1 MADQLTVFVVDD
13 DPDVRQFLER
23 LVATRGWKCVS
34 HETAQSFLDNHD
46 PKTPGCLILD
56 IGLPGMSGLEL
67 QRELADRR
75 IQIPI
80 IMLTGT
86 GDIASARE
94 AFRNGVVDFVQKP
107 FRNNEL
113 LDCIDR
119 ALQADARLR
128 EQRAIQNDARERF
141 GRLTPRE
148 REVVDLMVEGKTT
161 KEIAFA
167 LSLSPK
173 TVDVHRANGLRKMG
187 IESVAELVRLS
198 VALNAEVG
206 LVSPV

>member
-1 MADQLTVFVVDD
+1 MSAVQTVFVVDD
-13 DPDVRQFLER
+13 DPAVRQLLER
-23 LVATRGWKCVS
+23 LILSRELKCVAFES
-34 HETAQSFLDNHD
+34 AHTFLESYD
-46 PKTPGCLILD
+46 PSIHGCLILD
-56 IGLPGMSGLEL
+56 ITMPGMTGLEL
-67 QRELADRR
+67 QRELTARSVE
-75 IQIPI
+75 IPI

-86 GDIASARE
+86 GDIAAARE
-94 AFRNGVVDFVQKP
+94 AFKNGVVDFVQKP

-119 ALQADARLR
+119 ALAEDARLR
-128 EQRAIQNDARERF
+128 ETRAVQNDARERF

-187 IESVAELVRLS
+187 IESIAELVKLA
-198 VALNAEVG
+198 VALNGEAG
-206 LVSPV
+206 LTHSA